1 MSASNINNLFE
12 HKNST
17 SKKVIIKLNSFYT
30 YSECNCHGHSN
41 ECVYDEEIAERR
53 LSLDKYGKYE
63 GGGRCLNCEHNT
75 AGINCEMCAEG
86 YWRPDDI
93 DARSPYGCRR
103 YYF

>member
-1 MSASNINNLFE
+1 MSF
-12 HKNST
+12 
-17 SKKVIIKLNSFYT
+17 

-41 ECVYDEEIAERR
+41 QCVYDEEIAERR
-53 LSLDKYGKYE
+53 LSLDKYGRYE

-86 YWRPDDI
+86 FWRPDDI

-103 YYF
+103 FYFFNLVL